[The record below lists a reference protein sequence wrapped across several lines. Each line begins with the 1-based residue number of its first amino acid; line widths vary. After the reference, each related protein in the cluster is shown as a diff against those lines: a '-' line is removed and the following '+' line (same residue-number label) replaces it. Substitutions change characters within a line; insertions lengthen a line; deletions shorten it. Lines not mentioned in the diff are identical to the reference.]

1 MLQVKVMSRK
11 NGQIYIEHGCDLPA
25 LRYPEQSDKL
35 PLLLHYRVIIW
46 QFYFILFISIYFGS
60 IYTLLIY
67 IHVYIII
74 SQAG

>member
-35 PLLLHYRVIIW
+35 PLLLHYRVII
-46 QFYFILFISIYFGS
+46 
-60 IYTLLIY
+60 
-67 IHVYIII
+67 
-74 SQAG
+74 